1 MSNPL
6 LFKAYVAGG
15 AINPYRIVRIT
26 NADTVEQAA
35 AVLNALIGVN
45 TDLPIVS
52 GERVEVMMQ
61 GIAWV
66 EAGAAI
72 AVGVPV
78 TSDSSGRG
86 IAAAPAAG
94 ANQRIIGFA
103 LEAAVAAGD
112 QIRVLL
118 SPGQVQG

>member
-6 LFKAYVAGG
+6 LYKAYNAGG

-35 AVLNALIGVN
+35 AVLNTLIGVN
-45 TDLPIVS
+45 TDLSVVS

-61 GIAWV
+61 GIAYV

-78 TSDSSGRG
+78 TTDSSGRG
-86 IAAAPAAG
+86 ITAAPAAG
-94 ANQRIIGFA
+94 ANQRIVGFA

-112 QIRVLL
+112 HIRVLL

>member
-6 LFKAYVAGG
+6 LIKAFTAGG
-15 AINPYRIVRIT
+15 AINPYRIVRFS
-26 NADTVEQAA
+26 AAETVVQAA
-35 AVLNALIGVN
+35 AATESMFGVN
-45 TDLPIVS
+45 TDLAIVS
-52 GERVEVMMQ
+52 GERVEVLMQ

-72 AVGVPV
+72 TQGALVTADSVGRGVTAAPAVGVNN
-78 TSDSSGRG
+78 RHIG
-86 IAAAPAAG
+86 I
-94 ANQRIIGFA
+94 A

-118 SPGQVQG
+118 SPGSVQG

>member
-1 MSNPL
+1 MSNPVL
-6 LFKAYVAGG
+6 YKAFVASG
-15 AINPYRIVRIT
+15 AINPYRIVRLT
-26 NADTVEQAA
+26 SADLVEQAA
-35 AVLNALIGVN
+35 AVGNTLIGVN
-45 TDLPIVS
+45 SDLAIVS
-52 GERVEVMMQ
+52 GERVEVMLM

-72 AVGVPV
+72 AVGLPV
-78 TSDSSGRG
+78 TTDSVGRAV
-86 IAAAPAAG
+86 AAAPAAG
-94 ANQRIIGFA
+94 VNNRIIGFA

>member
-35 AVLNALIGVN
+35 AVLNTLIGVN

-103 LEAAVAAGD
+103 LDAAVAAGD

>member
-26 NADTVEQAA
+26 SADTVEQAA
-35 AVLNALIGVN
+35 AVLNTLIGVN

-103 LEAAVAAGD
+103 LDAAVAAGD

-118 SPGQVQG
+118 SPGSVQG

>member
-35 AVLNALIGVN
+35 AVLNTLIGVN

-103 LEAAVAAGD
+103 LDAAVAAGD
-112 QIRVLL
+112 QLRVLL

>member
-35 AVLNALIGVN
+35 AVLNTLIGVN

-72 AVGVPV
+72 TVGAPV

>member
-35 AVLNALIGVN
+35 AVLNTLIGVN
-45 TDLPIVS
+45 TDLPIVA

-78 TSDSSGRG
+78 TSDSVGRG